1 MTTFIGFLLVS
12 SDAFGCSCAGAGLD
26 AIRPEDGATAV
37 AVDAVPF
44 LVYRNMPGDV
54 FLRDAVTGED
64 VPMTV
69 EQTAQGD
76 FFVVRLVP
84 TAPLEPLHPY
94 TIEGDPG
101 YSSVAFPVTFTTGE
115 ESDVD
120 APAPLAPLT
129 VRQAQNIDDD
139 CGSLYLYPNLDNAPA
154 DAFYETQVAWSE
166 DFADAVAVS
175 ATDHHMLGRSVCGN
189 TVRDLDLGDEVWVRA
204 RLVDLS
210 GNEGPWSDDVHI
222 WRVDGVGTS
231 TSAGCASIGAV
242 PLASVTLG
250 LALLALALRV
260 SKRPFENGGASA
272 RPEPRPGGS
281 RDVRVV
287 ADRIF
292 KAM

>member
-1 MTTFIGFLLVS
+1 MMSFIGFLLVS
-12 SDAFGCSCAGAGLD
+12 SDAFACSCPGDGLD
-26 AIRPEDGATAV
+26 AIRPEEGATAV

-76 FFVVRLVP
+76 YFVVRLVP
-84 TAPLEPLHPY
+84 AAPLEPLHPY

-115 ESDVD
+115 GSDVD
-120 APAPLAPLT
+120 APAPLAPLE
-129 VRQAQNIDDD
+129 VEQAQNIDDD
-139 CGSLYLYPNLDNAPA
+139 CGTLYLSPNLGNAPA
-154 DAFYETQVAWSE
+154 DAFYETQVSWSE
-166 DFADAVAVS
+166 DFPDAVTVS
-175 ATDHHMLGRSVCGN
+175 ATDRPALGQLGCGD
-189 TVRDLDLGDEVWVRA
+189 TVRELDLGDEVWVRA

-222 WRVDGVGTS
+222 GRVDGGGTFGS
-231 TSAGCASIGAV
+231 GGCASVGGV

-250 LALLALALRV
+250 LAVLALALRV
-260 SKRPFENGGASA
+260 SKRPFENGCASA
-272 RPEPRPGGS
+272 RPTS
-281 RDVRVV
+281 
-287 ADRIF
+287 
-292 KAM
+292 